1 MQKPDNNAWKLHNTD
16 VAVNPAG
23 VFRSVNIYNRSAQH
37 LEFRQCLNSFSQACV
52 WSQLDVYTGKKNT
65 KRYKNNADYKDND
78 KVPKA

>member
-1 MQKPDNNAWKLHNTD
+1 MQEPDNNAWKLHNTD

-52 WSQLDVYTGKKNT
+52 WS
-65 KRYKNNADYKDND
+65 
-78 KVPKA
+78 